1 MKLSMLQARMPH
13 SRMKKSHEEEKN
25 VTWCHITEMV
35 PLHTPASSGVFHC
48 FS

>member
-1 MKLSMLQARMPH
+1 VKLFMLQARMPH

-25 VTWCHITEMV
+25 VTCGHIPQMV
-35 PLHTPASSGVFHC
+35 PLDTPASSGVLHC